1 MQFIEDEPEN
11 EAFEFFLEREL
22 DFSTYDTKNKCEFD
36 FEKVTGYEKPKLNR
50 NNIQFH
56 SYFHRFIFD
65 AIPIADGGGLRGEFI
80 SPLNDIQDLL
90 NGEDSNY
97 SEQQDSEPIPEFND
111 DRLHISDSTDRGEKE
126 AQSSHS
132 SD

>member
-1 MQFIEDEPEN
+1 MQFIDEQGGQSPPLTPPDHKRNCSEQ
-11 EAFEFFLEREL
+11 FEFFLEREL

-65 AIPIADGGGLRGEFI
+65 
-80 SPLNDIQDLL
+80 NDIQDLL

-97 SEQQDSEPIPEFND
+97 SEQQDSEPISEFND
-111 DRLHISDSTDRGEKE
+111 DRLYISDSSNRGEKE

>member
-1 MQFIEDEPEN
+1 MQFLEEPEN
-11 EAFEFFLEREL
+11 PAFEFFLEREL
-22 DFSTYDTKNKCEFD
+22 DFSTYETKNKCEFD
-36 FEKVTGYEKPKLNR
+36 LEKATGYDEPKLNR

-56 SYFHRFIFD
+56 SYFHKFIFD

-97 SEQQDSEPIPEFND
+97 SEQQDFKPISERD
-111 DRLHISDSTDRGEKE
+111 DYGLYLSDSSDRSEE
-126 AQSSHS
+126 ET
-132 SD
+132 

>member
-1 MQFIEDEPEN
+1 MQFLEEPEN

-22 DFSTYDTKNKCEFD
+22 DFSTYEIKNKFEFD
-36 FEKVTGYEKPKLNR
+36 FEKVTGYDEPKLNR

-56 SYFHRFIFD
+56 SYFHKFIFD

-90 NGEDSNY
+90 NGEDSNN
-97 SEQQDSEPIPEFND
+97 SEQQDGEPISEFND
-111 DRLHISDSTDRGEKE
+111 DRLYFPDSSDRGEE
-126 AQSSHS
+126 ETQSPHS